1 VAILPD
7 HLRTVAGLF
16 PDRVALRVAAGA
28 SSFTEMTYVEW
39 DGRSDAV
46 ARGLHEA
53 GVERG
58 DRVGLFVGNDSAAL
72 YQVAYFAVLKA
83 GAVAVP
89 INPRVARR
97 ELEHMISDSGAS
109 AVVAGPAELER
120 ARALPDRD
128 SRLLVIGPGAIGS
141 GERDWNGLVDG
152 DPSPFQI
159 EIGPD
164 EIADI
169 LYTSG
174 TTGLP
179 KGVAATH
186 RSALVSHP
194 LMPIERPLTPSFR

>member
-1 VAILPD
+1 MAILPD

-83 GAVAVP
+83 GAVEQGDRAVR
-89 INPRVARR
+89 ILDEA
-97 ELEHMISDSGAS
+97 
-109 AVVAGPAELER
+109 
-120 ARALPDRD
+120 
-128 SRLLVIGPGAIGS
+128 RLLKRCG
-141 GERDWNGLVDG
+141 RD
-152 DPSPFQI
+152 
-159 EIGPD
+159 
-164 EIADI
+164 
-169 LYTSG
+169 
-174 TTGLP
+174 
-179 KGVAATH
+179 
-186 RSALVSHP
+186 R
-194 LMPIERPLTPSFR
+194 R